1 MSCVKLSS
9 FCGKSSKRTGRQT
22 RQDRASQHNGHRAE
36 HGLHERCCARVRGV
50 ARVVR
55 DMAAVESGVRR
66 SRRCRGPI
74 LPRARPERRRA
85 RPPRPRQANAP
96 SALRAKERVPSSAR
110 SSCDIK
116 HDRSYYL
123 AERAVASSRKKSL
136 RIRLPPHLIPTRDV
150 TRQQA
155 PKHRC
160 VTWAAASAAGTQ
172 LKCTRHTQLKAGHTP
187 GLRTVTLFRTAATL
201 ARRHLRG

>member
-36 HGLHERCCARVRGV
+36 HGLHERCCARVRAV

-110 SSCDIK
+110 SSVR
-116 HDRSYYL
+116 HQTMTPSYILNTLSTVL
-123 AERAVASSRKKSL
+123 ARGRFSKKITAYT
-136 RIRLPPHLIPTRDV
+136 RGFPPHLIPTRDV

-172 LKCTRHTQLKAGHTP
+172 LKCTRHTQLKAGH
-187 GLRTVTLFRTAATL
+187 
-201 ARRHLRG
+201 ARHRLSGP

>member
-66 SRRCRGPI
+66 SRRCRAWSDP
-74 LPRARPERRRA
+74 
-85 RPPRPRQANAP
+85 AP
-96 SALRAKERVPSSAR
+96 SPAGAAQSPAAAAAASERPKRAAGQGACTVVGSIVGATSNNRSYILNLNHILLAR
-110 SSCDIK
+110 S
-116 HDRSYYL
+116 
-123 AERAVASSRKKSL
+123 VSRKKSL

-172 LKCTRHTQLKAGHTP
+172 LKCTRHTQLKAGH
-187 GLRTVTLFRTAATL
+187 
-201 ARRHLRG
+201 ARHRLSGP

>member
-110 SSCDIK
+110 SSVRQTR
-116 HDRSYYL
+116 HQTTGSYS
-123 AERAVASSRKKSL
+123 ARVGSRKKSL
-136 RIRLPPHLIPTRDV
+136 RLRLPPHLIPTRDV

-172 LKCTRHTQLKAGHTP
+172 LKCTRHTQLKAGH
-187 GLRTVTLFRTAATL
+187 
-201 ARRHLRG
+201 ARHRLSGP